1 MVISSRVGSTEGGW
15 SALDAIPEVE
25 EVEHQSGSG

>member
-1 MVISSRVGSTEGGW
+1 MVISSPVGSTYGKW

-25 EVEHQSGSG
+25 EAEHQSGSG